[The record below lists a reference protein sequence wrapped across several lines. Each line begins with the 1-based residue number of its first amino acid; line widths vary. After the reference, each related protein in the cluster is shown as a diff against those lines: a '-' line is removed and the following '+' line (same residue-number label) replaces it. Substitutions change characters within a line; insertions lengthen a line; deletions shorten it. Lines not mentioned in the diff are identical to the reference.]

1 MKKRIKVHMHLGLS
15 HLGVRTIGWKD
26 PIKVK
31 PGDTVELIGEDFHK
45 TLLVTEP
52 RDNCQGC
59 PLTHTVSG
67 QYYGC
72 GVTRMTNS
80 SVVCGLCER
89 SRRNH
94 KWMSYIGFQDLDK
107 VMEEL

>member
-1 MKKRIKVHMHLGLS
+1 MKKKIKVHWHLGLA
-15 HLGVRTIGWKD
+15 HLGVRTVGWKD

-45 TLLVTEP
+45 TLLVTDP
-52 RDNCQGC
+52 RDNCHGC
-59 PLTHTVSG
+59 PLMHTVSG

-72 GVTRMTNS
+72 GVTRTTKS
-80 SVVCGLCER
+80 LSCGLCER

-94 KWMSYIGFQDLDK
+94 RWMRYIGFQDLEK